1 MNDHWEMRLKN
12 LLWTVSGDYSL
23 EMSFE
28 DDKWEET
35 PWAALYDAVKEGAY
49 VRYCSQ
55 TFREEVSL
63 YLLKKIYLG
72 AEEGTLV
79 QAAGLCIDSMAGS
92 RILAERPGAEM
103 IRRRAYEELMDVRF
117 DSLVKSDLGRLSL
130 LWMRASLDGNAL
142 AERRLTEHLE
152 HLKTLAK
159 EQGIENREE
168 DTAGE
173 IAKQEEHGENGK
185 AGQSENVRT
194 FLETLDQIYNRLA
207 DPAFE
212 KKRGGLDAVLSVTME
227 ELQEFNWQDFLDE
240 NATEASLEEMMRQA
254 NSSTLPEDEEEAEE
268 KKYRAGKILITEEDI
283 KKMYSYIEL
292 HFGTSYMDAREQE
305 RLNRRI
311 CRGIHADCKL
321 YFTEGILK
329 GCVRENNTYVLA
341 KRTSEMNERFYRQN
355 QRISRHNIAALGD
368 ILKRSLQ
375 ARNEDDTQI
384 SDYGT
389 VIPQKLWKVGRTS
402 DTKLFLKQFK
412 KNNSDFV
419 VDVLIDASGSQR
431 SRQHM
436 IALQGYIL
444 SAALTRAGIPH
455 RVLSFCS
462 FWDYTV
468 MRRFREYNDPAEA
481 DWNLMEFTSSSNN
494 RDGLALRA
502 AADGLLARPEENRV
516 LIVLSDGRPNDL
528 VVNRPNAKNPAVY
541 TGDYAVKD
549 TASEVRRLRSQGIS
563 VLGVFAGEEQDL
575 QAERKIFGKDF
586 AYIRELSTFAHVV
599 GRYLRKQL
607 DEQD

>member
-1 MNDHWEMRLKN
+1 MRKDLTEELSIEDYKLDLENRIRN
-12 LLWTVSGDYSL
+12 LLWTVSGDYTLEVKPDVSL
-23 EMSFE
+23 FLRSKEI
-28 DDKWEET
+28 
-35 PWAALYDAVKEGAY
+35 ALYDGIKQGAFA
-49 VRYCSQ
+49 RY
-55 TFREEVSL
+55 FDKNLLGL
-63 YLLKKIYLG
+63 YLVKKIYLDASE
-72 AEEGTLV
+72 AELTGLT
-79 QAAGLCIDSMAGS
+79 QLCIEAAVGT
-92 RILAERPGAEM
+92 RICEERPGV
-103 IRRRAYEELMDVRF
+103 RR
-117 DSLVKSDLGRLSL
+117 
-130 LWMRASLDGNAL
+130 MRKKALEDILD
-142 AERRLTEHLE
+142 
-152 HLKTLAK
+152 
-159 EQGIENREE
+159 
-168 DTAGE
+168 
-173 IAKQEEHGENGK
+173 QEY
-185 AGQSENVRT
+185 
-194 FLETLDQIYNRLA
+194 ETLPSYDKLLDRLKVAVFRDVLAGSVQPVEKKLSAFRDQIYACAETGDTMELIRIIDRLYNTVI
-207 DPAFE
+207 DPDFE
-212 KKRGGLDAVLSVTME
+212 KKNGSLDRVMAVTLEELTEFGWEDYLNEEMYEDALENYVEKITDRMTDLEDSSLTEDME
-227 ELQEFNWQDFLDE
+227 EKRKVKNKITVVSE
-240 NATEASLEEMMRQA
+240 EALKKAHTYVELNFGRSYL
-254 NSSTLPEDEEEAEE
+254 SPAEE
-268 KKYRAGKILITEEDI
+268 KRMNYL
-283 KKMYSYIEL
+283 M
-292 HFGTSYMDAREQE
+292 
-305 RLNRRI
+305 
-311 CRGIHADCKL
+311 CRGIHGDCTL

-329 GCVRENNTYVLA
+329 NPVRDNYQYQYA
-341 KRTSEMNERFYRQN
+341 KRLRNKNIWVYHDKHRIAKRNISMLTELLKKALVIRSEN
-355 QRISRHNIAALGD
+355 QEVLSDRGTIVPSR
-368 ILKRSLQ
+368 
-375 ARNEDDTQI
+375 
-384 SDYGT
+384 
-389 VIPQKLWKVGRTS
+389 LWRVGRS
-402 DTKLFLKQFK
+402 SEANLFKRILRGD
-412 KNNSDFV
+412 NTDFA